1 MGCKQSK
8 KSDVDFTA
16 VDNRRVELGLEP
28 NGSRT
33 CNARKSSV
41 IGSGQMLESLAKQAK
56 PIMDYMILT
65 DATPKLS
72 KQVVATAAVVMGTK
86 VSHKHGAQHLKNVFA
101 PPLDD
106 VYSFTA
112 PIFPKTIEEKQLIR
126 NALKTNFVFAA
137 CTERELRTIIDAFE
151 EFDFSINEKIIVQGD
166 VGDYFYVLKTGNV
179 RFEVNEKIVANAS
192 TGATFGE
199 LALLYSSPRSASAI
213 AESNF
218 VQLYRV
224 DQKSFRYIM
233 QSQTMKTEKAKK
245 ELLEGVKFL
254 NFLEGDDI
262 NKLVH
267 TMVPRVFHEGEYIT
281 RNGEEGDTLYVIQEG
296 NVRVT
301 DVPAFSVKKE
311 NQELGPGDHFGE
323 TALLHKEEHAKSATV
338 VGISKGL
345 LLSIDR
351 KTFEKVVGDI
361 GSLAVQAEDQRILV
375 RV

>member
-126 NALKTNFVFAA
+126 NALKTNFV
-137 CTERELRTIIDAFE
+137 
-151 EFDFSINEKIIVQGD
+151 
-166 VGDYFYVLKTGNV
+166 
-179 RFEVNEKIVANAS
+179 
-192 TGATFGE
+192 
-199 LALLYSSPRSASAI
+199 
-213 AESNF
+213 
-218 VQLYRV
+218 
-224 DQKSFRYIM
+224 
-233 QSQTMKTEKAKK
+233 
-245 ELLEGVKFL
+245 L
-254 NFLEGDDI
+254 N
-262 NKLVH
+262 K
-267 TMVPRVFHEGEYIT
+267 R
-281 RNGEEGDTLYVIQEG
+281 
-296 NVRVT
+296 
-301 DVPAFSVKKE
+301 
-311 NQELGPGDHFGE
+311 
-323 TALLHKEEHAKSATV
+323 
-338 VGISKGL
+338 
-345 LLSIDR
+345 
-351 KTFEKVVGDI
+351 
-361 GSLAVQAEDQRILV
+361 
-375 RV
+375 